1 MYLSSHKYGA
11 GGIVMF
17 DLAAVFFLVS
27 LAIIA
32 FIAEEMLTKMGKK
45 EWVKMVNLGLGI
57 IGLVFLLNMLREFM
71 QLLRLF
77 AAW

>member
-1 MYLSSHKYGA
+1 MFLPFHKYGA

-45 EWVKMVNLGLGI
+45 EWIKMVNLGLGI

-77 AAW
+77 ATW